1 MSRLAMR
8 FRWVFILLNYHT
20 DYTIPD
26 IVTTSVFTMQFY
38 LYISYTYIYMT
49 ILYYIYLC
57 TLKYTS

>member
-8 FRWVFILLNYHT
+8 VRWVSILLNYHT

-38 LYISYTYIYMT
+38 LYISYTHIYMT

>member
-38 LYISYTYIYMT
+38 LYISYMHIHMT
-49 ILYYIYLC
+49 ILYNIYLC